1 MGVDDFLKANDDT
14 IDAIL
19 GTKSMVCNGQTF
31 NVVWNDETKALEG
44 EFGGLEGDIQA
55 VAVAQTADV
64 TSPKSLL
71 QKRCT
76 VGGVAFRVYQVRTGT
91 VATTFIL
98 SDVNDSK

>member
-1 MGVDDFLKANDDT
+1 MDVDAFLTGNDDQ

-19 GTKSMVCNGQTF
+19 GTKSMVADGQTF
-31 NVVWNDETKALEG
+31 NVVWNDEAKSLEG

-64 TSPKSLL
+64 TSPKALL

-76 VGGVAFRVYQVRTGT
+76 VGGVSFRIQQVRTGT
-91 VATTFIL
+91 VATSFAL
-98 SDVNDSK
+98 ADVNSAQ

>member
-1 MGVDDFLKANDDT
+1 MDVDAFLTGNDDQ

-19 GTKSMVCNGQTF
+19 GTKSMVADGQTF
-31 NVVWNDETKALEG
+31 DVVWNDEAKSLEG

-64 TSPKSLL
+64 TSPKALL

-76 VGGVAFRVYQVRTGT
+76 VGGCGFPYPTG
-91 VATTFIL
+91 
-98 SDVNDSK
+98 

>member
-1 MGVDDFLKANDDT
+1 MNVDDFLKANDDT
-14 IDAIL
+14 IDAML
-19 GTKSMVCNGQTF
+19 GTKSMVCDGQTF

-44 EFGGLEGDIQA
+44 EFGGLECDIQA

-64 TSPKSLL
+64 TNPKSLL

-91 VATTFIL
+91 VATHFIL
-98 SDVNDSK
+98 SDVNDTK

>member
-1 MGVDDFLKANDDT
+1 MGVDDFLKANDDA

-19 GTKSMVCNGQTF
+19 GTKTMVCSGQTF

-64 TSPKSLL
+64 TNPKSLI

-76 VGGVAFRVYQVRTGT
+76 VSGESFRIYQVRTGT
-91 VATTFIL
+91 VATHFIL
-98 SDVNDSK
+98 SDINQAR